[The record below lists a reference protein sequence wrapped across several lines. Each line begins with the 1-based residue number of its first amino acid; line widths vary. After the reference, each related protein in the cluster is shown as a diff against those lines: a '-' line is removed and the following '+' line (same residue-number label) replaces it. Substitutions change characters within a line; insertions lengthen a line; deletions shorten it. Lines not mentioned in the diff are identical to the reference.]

1 MHLLANYQMIMA
13 DQISLFLLLL
23 FILKKHSEQVTI
35 PNLHQ
40 HNHCRTIT
48 MELKHKRNSEYE
60 MQWTKHN
67 LPLPYLPD
75 TWSFSSRWEL
85 SLNHNQNHWPIFV
98 CKTKKREREKVKKRK
113 KHVREF
119 IKDYFQ
125 VLDFPLCR
133 IHFSSL
139 PFVLSNQGHWVSYS
153 QADSRSLRDPFY
165 LEILW
170 DTLRMSLTSI

>member
-40 HNHCRTIT
+40 QDHCRIIT
-48 MELKHKRNSEYE
+48 MELKHKRNSSEYE

-67 LPLPYLPD
+67 LPRQYLPD

-113 KHVREF
+113 KTCRRIYQRLF
-119 IKDYFQ
+119 PGTLLSTLQNSFQ
-125 VLDFPLCR
+125 FFTFCPVK
-133 IHFSSL
+133 
-139 PFVLSNQGHWVSYS
+139 
-153 QADSRSLRDPFY
+153 SR
-165 LEILW
+165 
-170 DTLRMSLTSI
+170 TLGFLFTGRFKVF